1 MAPTPRAGAER
12 TYEFDPWGRRPGRQP
27 QRLAVVRAVQIGFA
41 SGSHRGWSP
50 ISGWENC
57 FLLRCKWHSLKTE
70 KEEKEEELEELAELA
85 EHCDLRHLRVGV
97 LTVLA

>member
-1 MAPTPRAGAER
+1 M
-12 TYEFDPWGRRPGRQP
+12 
-27 QRLAVVRAVQIGFA
+27 
-41 SGSHRGWSP
+41 
-50 ISGWENC
+50 
-57 FLLRCKWHSLKTE
+57 LRCKWHSLKTE